1 MSPFDPVSSSAEG
14 VAMRQNRAE
23 LKQSIARGE
32 KRIIELFDDSENEKA
47 PPVLRGLRVDWFLQ
61 AIPGMGV
68 TKVERLLT
76 ELGIRPTAR
85 LGGLRIRQRTA
96 LRVQVVRLFRH
107 YLPHLRGT
115 LLVLVGPTAVG
126 KGTIVSWITQNYPEF
141 VLSVSATTRKPRR
154 GEREGEHY
162 YFVAESEFD
171 RLITAGELLE
181 WATVHE
187 SHRYGTPQAPVED
200 LLDQGKN
207 VILEID
213 IQGARSV
220 AKRVHGALRVFVAP
234 PSFEEL
240 ERRLA
245 QRGTE
250 DGTEREVRLRTA
262 VSELAAQDECDFV
275 VINSVV
281 EHAGQSIVDLVI
293 GSTHQTASKE

>member
-14 VAMRQNRAE
+14 VAMRQKRAE

-32 KRIIELFDDSENEKA
+32 HRIIELFDHSEDEDA
-47 PPVLRGLRVDWFLQ
+47 PLALRGLRVDWFLQ

-85 LGGLRIRQRTA
+85 LGGLRIRQRTS
-96 LRVQVVRLFRH
+96 LRVHVVRLFRH
-107 YLPHLRGT
+107 YLGHLRGT

-126 KGTIVSWITQNYPEF
+126 KGTIVAWITQSYPEF
-141 VLSVSATTRKPRR
+141 VLSVSATTRKPRS
-154 GEREGEHY
+154 GEKEGQHY
-162 YFVAESEFD
+162 YFVSESEFD
-171 RLITAGELLE
+171 RLIATGELLE
-181 WATVHE
+181 WATVHG

-220 AKRVHGALRVFVAP
+220 AKKVRGALRVFVAP

-250 DGTEREVRLRTA
+250 DATEREVRLRSA
-262 VSELAAQDECDFV
+262 RGELAAQDECDFV
-275 VINSVV
+275 VTNRVV
-281 EHAGQSIVDLVI
+281 EHAGQSIVDLVS
-293 GSTHQTASKE
+293 GSTHHTASKE